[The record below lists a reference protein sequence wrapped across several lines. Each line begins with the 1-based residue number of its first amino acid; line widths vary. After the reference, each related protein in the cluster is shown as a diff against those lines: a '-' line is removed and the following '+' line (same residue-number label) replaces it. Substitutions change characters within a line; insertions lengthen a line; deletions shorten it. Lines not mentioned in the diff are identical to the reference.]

1 MASVYCKETGI
12 YYISVMFQ
20 NNRITRSLG
29 THSLKVA
36 RTLTSHVEKQILAE
50 LVGVKKAD
58 KKTLSFTQL
67 VSRYLEYPEHAWV
80 FSTRKRNRY
89 LLKNYL
95 SDGLPENP
103 TTRAMTIRVV
113 NSCNHWGHK
122 NGLIDKPVR
131 LQGGSKW
138 ESRHRV
144 LNKDELKLLFDGI
157 KNEDFNAFVRFAYYT
172 GARSGEIRHIQ
183 PDNIKDRYLVV
194 TGKTGRRIVKL
205 NTQAQEIINSLD
217 SLWNYTKSY
226 VSHKFKKEVRRL
238 GIKGARFHDLRRTF
252 GYNLIRQG
260 RPIYEVSK
268 LLGHSSVTTT
278 ERHYAPLLTTEIED
292 FVL

>member
-20 NNRITRSLG
+20 NNRITRSLR

-113 NSCNHWGHK
+113 NSCNNWGHK